1 MRRFKYIHKLTKKE
15 LDELYQL
22 VQSEDM
28 KYLGNGEKW
37 TKDKLNN
44 IIIFSKKDYNNKYK
58 SSNYI
63 FTVLF
68 INNKLIGLGYIH
80 PGLNKYT
87 NYLQIA
93 ILIKST
99 EQGKG
104 YSKLLINKLIKLN
117 KKYFNKK
124 LISLVK
130 KNNTKSNYSFK
141 KYLKIDEITINKKDY
156 NVYDLNTLSK

>member
-1 MRRFKYIHKLTKKE
+1 MRRFKYIHNLTKKE

-37 TKDKLNN
+37 TKDKLDK
-44 IIIFSKKDYNNKYK
+44 IIIFSKKDYDNKYK

-63 FTVLF
+63 FTILF

-93 ILIKST
+93 ILIKSI